1 MATSYNVWWVKDG
14 NLGIAQ
20 FSQSTGDIST
30 ISLEGKTVGIHY
42 FKSPTKF
49 TSSDLTKKIDE
60 LSGNDM
66 FPNALAYG
74 VVCKVMQKCA
84 EIKGNPQ
91 MAQYYK
97 SEYMDYVRRGK
108 RIKNE
113 NKISGGY
120 NIIGGEY

>member
-1 MATSYNVWWVKDG
+1 MATTNTWFSRGRNIGIGAYDDG
-14 NLGIAQ
+14 
-20 FSQSTGDIST
+20 TGKMTSIDVSSKKI
-30 ISLEGKTVGIHY
+30 EVEY